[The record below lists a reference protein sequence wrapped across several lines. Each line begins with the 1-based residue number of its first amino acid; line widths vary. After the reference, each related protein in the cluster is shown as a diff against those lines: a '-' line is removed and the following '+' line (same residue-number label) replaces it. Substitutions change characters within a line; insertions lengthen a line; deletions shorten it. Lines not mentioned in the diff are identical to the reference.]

1 MPAEEIG
8 LVLDGLAAPPG
19 LEHLEE
25 LAVAGF
31 LAHRHVIVKG
41 VQELVDDAR
50 DLALRNHQVA
60 AAERP
65 VPVGGV
71 RPQNVQ
77 DTFGDAAIVTRP
89 DHGAEDNPAPP
100 SCARSRM
107 RSWLAGV
114 GMSGYARAPRRA
126 CMVSTFQPTTA
137 SAAIEGLPQ
146 VFDPAAAAGVEAVV
160 LFDLLGR
167 EPGQWTLVI
176 KDNAC
181 RVFPGRTIEPT
192 VTLTMDSDLWLAIA
206 RGEKSGRDAFMNGE
220 YQVSGDLGF
229 MMQFGKIFP
238 VR

>member
-8 LVLDGLAAPPG
+8 LVLDGLAASAG
-19 LEHLEE
+19 LEDVEQ

-31 LAHRHVIVKG
+31 LARRHVVMKG

-100 SCARSRM
+100 SCARSRT
-107 RSWLAGV
+107 RSWLARP
-114 GMSGYARAPRRA
+114 GMSGYARAPGGRAWAAPSSRRRRGRP
-126 CMVSTFQPTTA
+126 SRGSRRGSIRRRSQA
-137 SAAIEGLPQ
+137 S
-146 VFDPAAAAGVEAVV
+146 
-160 LFDLLGR
+160 
-167 EPGQWTLVI
+167 
-176 KDNAC
+176 
-181 RVFPGRTIEPT
+181 
-192 VTLTMDSDLWLAIA
+192 
-206 RGEKSGRDAFMNGE
+206 
-220 YQVSGDLGF
+220 
-229 MMQFGKIFP
+229 
-238 VR
+238 